1 MPPAPWQR
9 NDLLDLVFGAVIHSS
24 FSAVVV
30 AFLLVVDVVYFGVVV
45 VWVLVVVCV
54 HRGVGQLEKVQERKA
69 LTQHRWQLEAIL
81 PLRVA
86 SASSAPT
93 IQPVRD

>member
-30 AFLLVVDVVYFGVVV
+30 AFLLVFDVVYFCVVV
-45 VWVLVVVCV
+45 VWVLAVVCV
-54 HRGVGQLEKVQERKA
+54 HTDV
-69 LTQHRWQLEAIL
+69 
-81 PLRVA
+81 
-86 SASSAPT
+86 
-93 IQPVRD
+93 